1 MGVIDTDKWLDE
13 SFYNRDQIEE
23 HILDT
28 VNMREQVLI
37 EALNR
42 IGLYRPNYKTKKTF
56 QEMKARKVWNRVAH
70 YYKKYRKAWN
80 GPEIPIFLF
89 PMASEVFSLFRS
101 PNKHKSGIAYV
112 DKLFLFITENVKEK
126 ELEALFVHEYHHTT
140 RLNHL
145 GNRVKYRLADSI
157 IMEGL
162 AEFAVSEYCNEAYLA
177 PWTTNE
183 KKLDLEN
190 LIKNEFKPNFEV
202 KRSEPLH
209 DQLLFGHGTVP
220 KMAGYAVGYKLV
232 KDYAEFHSLTTKE
245 MIDLSADHFL
255 KGLSKS

>member
-1 MGVIDTDKWLDE
+1 MGVISTDKWLDE
-13 SFYNRDQIEE
+13 FFTNREQIEE

-42 IGLYRPNYKTKKTF
+42 TGLYRPNQKTRKTF
-56 QEMKARKVWNRVAH
+56 QEMKERKVWNRIMH
-70 YYKKYRKAWN
+70 YYEKYKKKWN
-80 GPEIPIFLF
+80 GPDIPIFLF

-101 PNKHKSGIAYV
+101 PNKHKSGIAYF
-112 DKLFLFITENVKEK
+112 DKLFLFMTEEVKDK

-140 RLNHL
+140 RLNTL
-145 GNRVKYRLADSI
+145 GNRVKYRLADSV

-162 AEFAVSEYCNEAYLA
+162 AEFAVSEYCGEAYLA
-177 PWTTNE
+177 PWITSE
-183 KKLDLEN
+183 KKLDLEE
-190 LIKNEFKPNFEV
+190 LIKDKFKPNYEV

-209 DQLLFGHGTVP
+209 DKLLFGHGTMP

-232 KDYAEFHSLTTKE
+232 KDYADLHSLTTKE
-245 MIDLSADHFL
+245 MINLSAD
-255 KGLSKS
+255 KIIKRST